1 MTDRRSGGE
10 DREGPGRTDRPDRP
24 AGEREEREG
33 PLSFGPDQAADEAQR
48 WAHRRDPDLEPPEG
62 ADRGDQVP
70 PPPRPRA
77 PYAWLF
83 GVIVAAIL
91 VYIGLNTLR
100 NAGSISRGVEAGQRL
115 PPFAAPLALGRLEG
129 DANVATKP
137 GQGQSG
143 RRPAC
148 DVRGPEILNSCQ
160 LTQGAPAVV
169 AFVATGDPACAAQ
182 LDRFERAR
190 PRFSRVRFA
199 AVAARTDRDELR
211 RLIRR
216 RGWRFPVAL
225 DRDGAVFARYG
236 VVDCPTVTFAY
247 PGGIAMRTTLKPLDD
262 RRLAATVGKLIEASE
277 RRGWRP
283 PAPA

>member
-1 MTDRRSGGE
+1 MTERRPGGE
-10 DREGPGRTDRPDRP
+10 DRGAEQ
-24 AGEREEREG
+24 EG
-33 PLSFGPDQAADEAQR
+33 PLDFGPDQAAEEARR
-48 WAHRRDPDLEPPEG
+48 WAHRQDPDLESLTG
-62 ADRGDQVP
+62 ADTGDQVP
-70 PPPRPRA
+70 PPPRPRT

-83 GVIVAAIL
+83 GVVVAAIM

-100 NAGSISRGVEAGQRL
+100 YEGSISRGVEPNKPL
-115 PPFAAPLALGRLEG
+115 PTFASPLALGRLEG
-129 DANVATKP
+129 DSNVATKP

-148 DVRGPEILNSCQ
+148 EVRGPEILNSCE
-160 LTQGAPAVV
+160 LTQGAPAVL
-169 AFVATGDPACAAQ
+169 AFVATRDPACATQ

-190 PRFSRVRFA
+190 PRFPGVRFA
-199 AVAARTDRDELR
+199 AVAARIDRAELR
-211 RLIRR
+211 RQIRR

-247 PGGIAMRTTLKPLDD
+247 PGGVAMRTTLRPLDD
-262 RRLAATVGKLIEASE
+262 RQLAATVTELVKGSE

>member
-1 MTDRRSGGE
+1 MTDR
-10 DREGPGRTDRPDRP
+10 
-24 AGEREEREG
+24 EEPRG
-33 PLSFGPDQAADEAQR
+33 PLDFGPDEPRDQAER
-48 WAHRRDPDLEPPEG
+48 WAHRRDPDLEPSTEP
-62 ADRGDQVP
+62 AAADQVP
-70 PPPRPRA
+70 PPPRPRG

-83 GVIVAAIL
+83 GVIVAATL
-91 VYIGLNTLR
+91 AYIGLNTLR
-100 NAGSISRGVEAGQRL
+100 NVGSISRGVEPGHRL

-129 DANVATKP
+129 DANVATRP

-143 RRPAC
+143 GRPAC
-148 DVRGPEILNSCQ
+148 EVRGPEILNSCE
-160 LTQGAPAVV
+160 LTRGAPAVL
-169 AFVATGDPACAAQ
+169 AFVATADPACAAQ
-182 LDRFERAR
+182 LDRLERAR
-190 PRFSRVRFA
+190 PRFPGVRFA
-199 AVAARTDRDELR
+199 AVAARTDRDALR

-247 PGGIAMRTTLKPLDD
+247 PGGVAMRTTLSPLDD
-262 RRLAATVGKLIEASE
+262 RRLVATVGALVEASE